1 MGEFVNLFDGHLSRK
16 QVRTFIQQLVDNQIL
31 ISEGKG
37 YGTSYS
43 LGNDY
48 KKKDELMN
56 KAFIPRL
63 RRTKKTWRNVKRPS
77 KDQARAKYITIQYI
91 I

>member
-1 MGEFVNLFDGHLSRK
+1 MSQAFSLIVSYLNKNSKAKMGEFVNLFDGHLSRK

-37 YGTSYS
+37 YGNSYS

-56 KAFIPRL
+56 KAFIL
-63 RRTKKTWRNVKRPS
+63 GCEELKRRGEM
-77 KDQARAKYITIQYI
+77 
-91 I
+91 